1 MVKISKQEDGDKLVD
16 ISESSSEKLIGG
28 DKEGG
33 TTFRFTFPS
42 DKEYYIDIF
51 III

>member
-1 MVKISKQEDGDKLVD
+1 MVKISKQEDGKLVD

-33 TTFRFTFPS
+33 TIFRFTFPS

>member
-16 ISESSSEKLIGG
+16 ISESSSEKLIGEG
-28 DKEGG
+28 GGG